1 MKGDEV
7 LMLDNHK
14 SRKFDW
20 TYLSEIFEVIQVQ
33 HSTITVKNENGQ
45 QYTRDRPFFKK
56 IENMDNKKMLPEN
69 QVTKSIHYEI
79 DVIKILPK

>member
-1 MKGDEV
+1 MK
-7 LMLDNHK
+7 MDNN
-14 SRKFDW
+14 
-20 TYLSEIFEVIQVQ
+20 TPE
-33 HSTITVKNENGQ
+33 T
-45 QYTRDRPFFKK
+45 DRFFKK